1 MLFLRARL
9 LSCCSKSLFLWGAHS
24 FSRLDACFLPL
35 LCPLVLDLKYLPT
48 CQRRKTVHGALAHV
62 NAQFQQFASNALS
75 PPEPII
81 LGHLSDQGD
90 RFGGDLGLARKDL
103 GLTLP
108 IPTKELPMPAEQ
120 GLWLDNEQGLV
131 PASNQPC

>member
-1 MLFLRARL
+1 V
-9 LSCCSKSLFLWGAHS
+9 K
-24 FSRLDACFLPL
+24 
-35 LCPLVLDLKYLPT
+35 
-48 CQRRKTVHGALAHV
+48 
-62 NAQFQQFASNALS
+62 AQFQQFASNALS

-90 RFGGDLGLARKDL
+90 RFGGDLGLVRKDL

-131 PASNQPC
+131 PASNQPSSQHEEHPIRFGACWPFHLTLEDDELLS